1 MEGHDHQAM
10 MSMSSMSQSDVFC
23 QTMDG
28 MPGMT
33 MYMQGFRFSLWTA
46 NRDNP
51 LPCIN
56 LLFPQWT
63 LDNRTKFI
71 CAMMAV
77 LLLGMTVELVMV
89 MKLKYVA
96 LVKKRSHRERTTRN
110 DPELVNQ
117 HNNSNTSSRSGRGD
131 PDKTDNVR
139 FVLTCF
145 HSVQAL
151 VGYVLMLV
159 VMSYSVE
166 LMLSAVLGLGLG
178 YFMSYK
184 KKVARTRSSS
194 RGAGEDQQE
203 QQEQQQHS
211 IVETVT
217 SSIPCCDFLQDV
229 EDDDRDH
236 SSYDTGTFHY
246 SRINH
251 SEQPTNSNVLH
262 QRPVGSRN
270 NE

>member
-1 MEGHDHQAM
+1 
-10 MSMSSMSQSDVFC
+10 
-23 QTMDG
+23 
-28 MPGMT
+28 
-33 MYMQGFRFSLWTA
+33 
-46 NRDNP
+46 
-51 LPCIN
+51 
-56 LLFPQWT
+56 
-63 LDNRTKFI
+63 
-71 CAMMAV
+71 MAV
-77 LLLGMTVELVMV
+77 MLLGMTVELVMV
-89 MKLKYVA
+89 MKLKYLA
-96 LVKKRSHRERTTRN
+96 LVKKRSHRERTPRN
-110 DPELVNQ
+110 DPELVDQ
-117 HNNSNTSSRSGRGD
+117 YNNSNNSSRSGRGD
-131 PDKTDNVR
+131 HDKTDNVR
-139 FVLTCF
+139 FALTCF
-145 HSVQAL
+145 HSIQAL

-184 KKVARTRSSS
+184 KKLSRSRSNSS
-194 RGAGEDQQE
+194 EAGED

-236 SSYDTGTFHY
+236 GSSDTGTFHY
-246 SRINH
+246 SRINR